1 MIITQTPLRISF
13 AGGGT
18 DFPDFFVEHGG
29 AVVSSAIDKFVYC
42 IVKERFDEKIYVNWT
57 KKEIVDS
64 VEEIEHELVREAMR
78 KVGVAKAV
86 EISFLSDIP
95 AEGSGLGS
103 SSSVTVGVLNAL
115 YHFVGETPTAEQ
127 LAREACEIEIE
138 ILRKPIGV
146 QDQYIA
152 SYGGLRCFEFGP
164 GRAVRTSTVRLSRS
178 GLSDLDN
185 MLMLFFTGKTRQ
197 AATILSEQK
206 SNIRARTEVL
216 RQMTRQAHEVRQLLE
231 ADRVDDLGGMLH
243 NGWEAKRKLAQ
254 GVSNGEMDEIYQRAI
269 AAGALGGKISGAG
282 GGGFFLLCVPS
293 GKRRS
298 VREALSD
305 LREMP
310 FRLERGGSRVVL
322 NVQRY

>member
-1 MIITQTPLRISF
+1 LIITQTPLRISL

-18 DFPDFFVEHGG
+18 DFPGFFEKHGG
-29 AVVSSAIDKFVYC
+29 AVVSSAIDKHVHC
-42 IVKERFDEKIYVNWT
+42 IVKERFDDKIYVNWT

-64 VEEIEHELVREAMR
+64 VDEIEHELVREAMR
-78 KVGVAKAV
+78 KVGVKKAV

-103 SSSVTVGVLNAL
+103 SSSITVGVLNAL
-115 YHFVGETPTAEQ
+115 YHFVDATPTTEQ

-138 ILRKPIGV
+138 ILGKPIGV

-152 SYGGLRCFEFGP
+152 AYGGLRCFEFGP
-164 GRAVRTSTVRLSRS
+164 GQNVRTSSISVSRS
-178 GLSDLDN
+178 ALDDLDN

-197 AATILSEQK
+197 ASNILSQQK
-206 SNIRARTEVL
+206 SNIGQKVEVL
-216 RQMTRQAHEVRQLLE
+216 QQMTRQAHQVRQLIE
-231 ADRVDDLGGMLH
+231 AGDIDGLGAQLH
-243 NGWEAKRKLAQ
+243 QGWEAKRQLAS
-254 GVSNGEMDEIYQRAI
+254 GISSSELDEIYERAMK
-269 AAGALGGKISGAG
+269 AGALGGKISGAG

-293 GKRRS
+293 HKRQA
-298 VREALSD
+298 VRQALRE

-322 NVQRY
+322 NMQRY